1 MYTYTCTYMYT
12 CIYIC
17 IYMYICIYVYLLTY
31 IHTICIYIYLY
42 IYIYA
47 HIRTC
52 RQLHTV
58 HAERANSKAELAAA
72 LGKVANMEASI
83 ISLQRQ
89 CFQKDQTLRA
99 VNTVGPDVSRHT
111 HTHSESTATQPPDNK
126 CLTRTA
132 THAHTHNPCLKT
144 PPDSNTS
151 VPLAPTHTHT
161 HTHIPGDISS
171 RSSSNRLMW
180 GGEAHN
186 STGLSYSSP
195 SMPPPKFEAPTTAP
209 RTSRPHP
216 RKFDS
221 PEIRVDPL
229 QETLDMTEDD
239 DQIWRQHDMHELA
252 EAFGLQLEDD
262 DDTDMDSTYTLHA
275 RAHNHPHVVRQSSP
289 STQHSALPCFATS
302 SGDGAFGG
310 GGRGENAGASWQRE
324 SRETLESA
332 ENLQQSSHSL
342 KDSGVGRSSLR
353 ASVTA
358 ENYRRVSYASLC

>member
-1 MYTYTCTYMYT
+1 MYIYILIF
-12 CIYIC
+12 IYIC
-17 IYMYICIYVYLLTY
+17 F
-31 IHTICIYIYLY
+31 YIYLY

-52 RQLHTV
+52 LQLHTV
-58 HAERANSKAELAAA
+58 LAERANSKAELAAA

-99 VNTVGPDVSRHT
+99 VNTAGPDVSRHT

-144 PPDSNTS
+144 PPDSDTS

-161 HTHIPGDISS
+161 HIPGDSSS
-171 RSSSNRLMW
+171 RSSSNRLMR

-195 SMPPPKFEAPTTAP
+195 SMSAPKFEAPTTAP
-209 RTSRPHP
+209 RTSRSHP
-216 RKFDS
+216 RKCDS
-221 PEIRVDPL
+221 PEICGDPL
-229 QETLDMTEDD
+229 QERLDMMEDD
-239 DQIWRQHDMHELA
+239 DEIWRQHDMHELA

-275 RAHNHPHVVRQSSP
+275 RARNHPHVVRQFSP
-289 STQHSALPCFATS
+289 SSQHSALPCFATS

-310 GGRGENAGASWQRE
+310 GSRGENAGASWQRE

-353 ASVTA
+353 ESVTA